1 MVWKRWKKYVNF
13 ENYSKTTFDYFSK
26 SFLLFTKREGMIKI
40 NKWPKIMK
48 KILRF
53 LDLKFDFVI
62 IAIEESKGLEQIS
75 LEQLMNSSTWT
86 KAYNKRKK

>member
-1 MVWKRWKKYVNF
+1 
-13 ENYSKTTFDYFSK
+13 
-26 SFLLFTKREGMIKI
+26 
-40 NKWPKIMK
+40 MK

-75 LEQLMNSSTWT
+75 LEQFMNSSTWT